1 MLKACMQ
8 RSIIII
14 GAGIGGWGVARTLA
28 KTATLEDVQVTLV
41 DRKMEHV
48 FPGRL
53 INLAAGFPEVR
64 VGMVGP
70 AFRDEVERRGIRFV
84 HDEVVHIDR
93 AARHVV
99 LRAGETLPYDALVI
113 ACGAQQSFSGVLGA
127 EEHALPLRGVRDAL
141 RIRQCIDDAA
151 ARTERRGGRAR
162 IGIIG
167 GGPIGVELATAISSA
182 HRAVEVMLVERN
194 SRFLDRAPK
203 RLSGVALRQ
212 ARESGIRVHLD
223 TAVARVNVG
232 VCTLQPRPMK
242 AGEEREHLLCG
253 FEGDS
258 IDVEVDGLIWAT
270 GNVYG
275 PLSLAEGLP
284 SDPNGR
290 IRVDNELR
298 VQGERNIFAMGD
310 CAAFGDTGLA
320 PRAAIADH

>member
-1 MLKACMQ
+1 
-8 RSIIII
+8 
-14 GAGIGGWGVARTLA
+14 
-28 KTATLEDVQVTLV
+28 
-41 DRKMEHV
+41 
-48 FPGRL
+48 
-53 INLAAGFPEVR
+53 
-64 VGMVGP
+64 
-70 AFRDEVERRGIRFV
+70 
-84 HDEVVHIDR
+84 
-93 AARHVV
+93 
-99 LRAGETLPYDALVI
+99 
-113 ACGAQQSFSGVLGA
+113 
-127 EEHALPLRGVRDAL
+127 EEHALPLRSVLDAL
-141 RIRQCIDDAA
+141 RIRQCIDDAD
-151 ARTERRGGRAR
+151 ARAERQGGRAR

-284 SDPNGR
+284 SDPSGR

-320 PRAAIADH
+320 PRAAIADHQVATVEQNVLSSIGFGQMRAYRERVLPEIITLASHRAGFRYRRLVLAGFLPWLLYQIIVLRYFQRAFGFVRGLHAQSVEQFEGMV